1 VTRAPYQRPGSRDAR
16 IILRLLAIS
25 VSVVEPHRPRNGW
38 TRKTIAVYPVAEE
51 EAEG

>member
-1 VTRAPYQRPGSRDAR
+1 MQAPYQRQGSRGER

-38 TRKTIAVYPVAEE
+38 TGKTIAVYPIGEE